1 MSEQPSSYR
10 QIIKATSIFG
20 GVQVFQIIIQVI
32 RSKFIAVLLGPSGMG
47 IAGLLTATTGLI
59 SSLTNFGLGTSAV
72 KDVAA
77 ANTTGN
83 EIRIATIV
91 TVLRRWVWIT
101 GLLGSVIILFLSPW
115 LSQLTFG
122 NKDYTVAFM
131 WLSITLLFQ
140 QISTGQL
147 VLLQGM
153 RKLQHLAKASMTGSL
168 FGLLISVPIYYFY
181 GIDGIVPAIILSSIT
196 TMVLSWYFASKVVI
210 QPVVVTRA
218 RTLAEGREMLKMGL
232 MISLSGL
239 IGLGVAYIV
248 RIYISHK
255 GGVEQVGLYNAG
267 FMIINTYVGLVFTAM
282 GTDYYPRLA
291 GVANDRSKTNS
302 AINQQAEVA
311 ILILAPILA
320 IFLVFINWIVI
331 LLYSTK
337 FVEISG
343 MIHWAALA
351 IFFKAATWAIGFIL
365 LAKGASKIFFYSE
378 LASNFYLL
386 LFNLVGYKYLGLDG
400 LGISFLLSYIISFF
414 QVYLIAKIKY
424 GFAFER
430 VFYKIFTIQ
439 VIIGILCFLT
449 VIMISAPYSYL
460 VGFTLIIVSTLY
472 SLKELDKR
480 IGLKALFPF
489 INKISKNSKL
499 L

>member
-1 MSEQPSSYR
+1 MSDQQTSYR
-10 QIIKATSIFG
+10 QIMKATSIFG

-32 RSKFIAVLLGPSGMG
+32 RSKFIAVLLGPAGMG
-47 IAGLLTATTGLI
+47 IVGLLTSTTGLI

-77 ANTTGN
+77 ANASGN
-83 EIRIATIV
+83 DIRIATIV

-101 GLLGSVIILFLSPW
+101 GLLGTILTLILSPW

-122 NKDYTVAFM
+122 NRDYTLAFI

-140 QISTGQL
+140 QLSTGQL

-153 RKLQHLAKASMTGSL
+153 RKLQHLAKASITGSL
-168 FGLLISVPIYYFY
+168 FGLFISVPIYYFY

-196 TMVLSWYFASKVVI
+196 TMVLSWYFAGKVVI
-210 QPVVVTRA
+210 QPVVVTRV

-232 MISLSGL
+232 MISLTGL
-239 IGLGVAYIV
+239 IGLGVAYLV

-255 GGVEQVGLYNAG
+255 GGVAQVGLYNAG

-291 GVANDRSKTNS
+291 GVASDRSKTNN
-302 AINQQAEVA
+302 AINQQAEIAV
-311 ILILAPILA
+311 LILAPILA
-320 IFLVFINWIVI
+320 VFLVFISWIVI

-343 MIHWAALA
+343 MIHWAALGM
-351 IFFKAATWAIGFIL
+351 FFKATSWAIAFIL
-365 LAKGASKIFFYSE
+365 LAKGASKLFFWNEVVANIYM
-378 LASNFYLL
+378 LAL
-386 LFNLVGYKYLGLDG
+386 NLIGYKLYGLDG
-400 LGISFLLSYIISFF
+400 LGISFLIGYLFYLL
-414 QVYLIAKIKY
+414 QVYFVTKFKY
-424 GFAFER
+424 SFAFDG
-430 VFYKIFTIQ
+430 VFYKIFSVQLLIA
-439 VIIGILCFLT
+439 IMCFLT
-449 VIMISAPYSYL
+449 IKMISAPYSYL
-460 VGFTLIIVSTLY
+460 IGSLLIIVSTLY

-480 IGLKALFPF
+480 IGLMLAYHSFV
-489 INKISKNSKL
+489 NKISKK
-499 L
+499 